1 MAEPSRAQART
12 VEIRLRWL
20 TLAAFLAPLVVLAA
34 VFGTRFGLWS
44 AGFGL
49 DVLTLKIGLVLAFV
63 GLAAAAIAV
72 VIALKDIRRRG
83 LYAAVSLAVAGGTV
97 ALFLVQQQR
106 FAVPAHNDVTTDAVE
121 PPAFSR
127 AVLAM
132 RGGDPGAGGGGASVA
147 CPGLVSVPR
156 QVAPETA
163 AAALSAAG
171 FTVRGAAPFRAD
183 GAQEGFWFGLTYDAA
198 IRIRP
203 GRTDVRVAQREGV
216 DVGDEACRL
225 ARAVVQDLSTPG

>member
-1 MAEPSRAQART
+1 MADPTRTQART
-12 VEIRLRWL
+12 ADVRLRWL
-20 TLAAFLAPLVVLAA
+20 TLAAFVAPLVVLAA

-49 DVLTLKIGLVLAFV
+49 EVLTLKIGRILAFA
-63 GLAAAAIAV
+63 GLAAALIAV
-72 VIALKDIRRRG
+72 IIALKDVRRRG
-83 LYAAVSLAVAGGTV
+83 LYAAVSLAVAGATV

-106 FAVPAHNDVTTDAVE
+106 FAVPADNDVTTDPAE
-121 PPAFSR
+121 APAFSR

-132 RGGDPGAGGGGASVA
+132 RGGAGDGGASVA
-147 CPGLVSVPR
+147 CPDLVSVPR

-216 DVGDEACRL
+216 SVGDEACRL
-225 ARAVVQDLSTPG
+225 AQAVVHGLTPQG

>member
-1 MAEPSRAQART
+1 MAEPTRTQART
-12 VEIRLRWL
+12 AEIRLRWL
-20 TLAAFLAPLVVLAA
+20 TLAACLAPLLVLVA

-49 DVLTLKIGLVLAFV
+49 EVLTLKIGRILAFA
-63 GLAAAAIAV
+63 GLAAALVAV
-72 VIALKDIRRRG
+72 VAAFKDMRRRG
-83 LYAAVSLAVAGGTV
+83 LYAVVSLIVAGATV
-97 ALFLVQQQR
+97 AVFLVQEGR
-106 FAVPAHNDVTTDAVE
+106 FAVPADNDVTSDAAE
-121 PPAFSR
+121 APAFSR

-132 RGGDPGAGGGGASVA
+132 RGGQGGASVA
-147 CPGLVSVPR
+147 CPDLVSVSR

-183 GAQEGFWFGLTYDAA
+183 GAKEGFWFGLTYDAA

-216 DVGDEACRL
+216 TVGDEACRL
-225 ARAVVQDLSTPG
+225 ARAVMDGLRP

>member
-1 MAEPSRAQART
+1 MAEPTRTQART
-12 VEIRLRWL
+12 AEIRLRWL
-20 TLAAFLAPLVVLAA
+20 TLVAFLAPLLVLVA

-49 DVLTLKIGLVLAFV
+49 EVLTLKIGRILAFV
-63 GLAAAAIAV
+63 GLAAALIAV
-72 VIALKDIRRRG
+72 LIAFKDMRRRG
-83 LYAAVSLAVAGGTV
+83 LYAAVALVVAGATI
-97 ALFLVQQQR
+97 ALFLIQGPR
-106 FAVPAHNDVTTDAVE
+106 FAVPADNDVTSDVAE
-121 PPAFSR
+121 APAFSR

-132 RGGDPGAGGGGASVA
+132 RGGGQGAASVA
-147 CPGLVSVPR
+147 CPGLVAVPR

-163 AAALSAAG
+163 AAALEAAG

-183 GAQEGFWFGLTYDAA
+183 GARQGFWFGLTYDAA

-216 DVGDEACRL
+216 QVGDEACRL
-225 ARAVVQDLSTPG
+225 ARAVTDGLRP

>member
-1 MAEPSRAQART
+1 MADPTRTQART
-12 VEIRLRWL
+12 ADVRLRWL
-20 TLAAFLAPLVVLAA
+20 TLAAFVAPLVVLAA

-49 DVLTLKIGLVLAFV
+49 EVLTLKIGRILAFA
-63 GLAAAAIAV
+63 GLAAALIAV
-72 VIALKDIRRRG
+72 IIALKDVRRRG
-83 LYAAVSLAVAGGTV
+83 LYAAVSLAVAGATV

-106 FAVPAHNDVTTDAVE
+106 FAVLADNDVTTDPAE
-121 PPAFSR
+121 APAFSR

-132 RGGDPGAGGGGASVA
+132 RGGAGAGGGGASVA
-147 CPGLVSVPR
+147 CPDLVSVPR

-216 DVGDEACRL
+216 GVGDEACRL
-225 ARAVVQDLSTPG
+225 AQAVVQGLAPQG

>member
-1 MAEPSRAQART
+1 MAEPTHTEARKA
-12 VEIRLRWL
+12 EIRLRWL
-20 TLAAFLAPLVVLAA
+20 TLAACLAPLLVLVA

-49 DVLTLKIGLVLAFV
+49 DVLTLKLGRILAFA
-63 GLAAAAIAV
+63 GLAAALVAV
-72 VIALKDIRRRG
+72 IIALKDVRRRG
-83 LYAAVSLAVAGGTV
+83 LYAAVSLAVAGATV
-97 ALFLVQQQR
+97 ALFLIQERR
-106 FAVPAHNDVTTDAVE
+106 FAVPADNDVTTDAAE
-121 PPAFSR
+121 APAFSR
-127 AVLAM
+127 AVVAM
-132 RGGDPGAGGGGASVA
+132 RRGQSAGKGGASVA
-147 CPGLVSVPR
+147 CPALVSVPR

-183 GAQEGFWFGLTYDAA
+183 GAKEGFWFGLTYDAA

-216 DVGDEACRL
+216 KVGDEACRL
-225 ARAVVQDLSTPG
+225 ARAVVTGLQP

>member
-1 MAEPSRAQART
+1 MAEPTRTQARAA
-12 VEIRLRWL
+12 EIRLRWL
-20 TLAAFLAPLVVLAA
+20 TLAAFAAPSLVLVA

-49 DVLTLKIGLVLAFV
+49 EVLTLKIGRILAFA
-63 GLAAAAIAV
+63 GLAAALVAVLIAF
-72 VIALKDIRRRG
+72 KDMRRRG
-83 LYAAVSLAVAGGTV
+83 LYAAAALAVAGATL
-97 ALFLVQQQR
+97 ALFVVQGQH
-106 FAVPAHNDVTTDAVE
+106 FAVPAGNDVTTDAAE

-132 RGGDPGAGGGGASVA
+132 RGGQGAGEGGASVA
-147 CPGLVSVPR
+147 CPDLVSVPR

-163 AAALSAAG
+163 AAALEAAG

-183 GAQEGFWFGLTYDAA
+183 GAREGFWFGLTYDAA

-216 DVGDEACRL
+216 KVGDEACRL
-225 ARAVVQDLSTPG
+225 ARAIADGLQPQA

>member
-1 MAEPSRAQART
+1 MAEPTRTQARAA
-12 VEIRLRWL
+12 EIRLRWL
-20 TLAAFLAPLVVLAA
+20 TLLAFLAPLLVLVA
-34 VFGTRFGLWS
+34 VFGTRFGLWG

-49 DVLTLKIGLVLAFV
+49 EVLTFKIARILAFV
-63 GLAAAAIAV
+63 GLAAALVAVLIAF
-72 VIALKDIRRRG
+72 KDMRRRG
-83 LYAAVSLAVAGGTV
+83 LYAAVALIVAGATM
-97 ALFLVQQQR
+97 ALFVVQGQR
-106 FAVPAHNDVTTDAVE
+106 FAVSADNDVTTDAAE
-121 PPAFSR
+121 APAFSR

-132 RGGDPGAGGGGASVA
+132 RGGQGGDEASVA

-183 GAQEGFWFGLTYDAA
+183 GAKEGFWFGLTYDAA

-216 DVGDEACRL
+216 KVGDEACRL
-225 ARAVVQDLSTPG
+225 ARAVMTGLQP

>member
-1 MAEPSRAQART
+1 MAEPSRART

-20 TLAAFLAPLVVLAA
+20 TLAAFAAPLLVLVA
-34 VFGTRFGLWS
+34 VFGTRLGLWS

-49 DVLTLKIGLVLAFV
+49 ELLTLKIGRILAFA
-63 GLAAAAIAV
+63 GLTAALVAV
-72 VIALKDIRRRG
+72 IIALKDVRRRG
-83 LYAAVSLAVAGGTV
+83 LYAVVSLVVASATV
-97 ALFLVQQQR
+97 GLFLIQERR
-106 FAVPAHNDVTTDAVE
+106 FAVPADNDVTTDAAE
-121 PPAFSR
+121 APAFSR
-127 AVLAM
+127 AVVAM
-132 RGGDPGAGGGGASVA
+132 RGGQASGQGGASVA

-183 GAQEGFWFGLTYDAA
+183 GAKEGFWFGLTHDAA

-216 DVGDEACRL
+216 RVGDEACRL
-225 ARAVVQDLSTPG
+225 ARAIVDGLQP

>member
-20 TLAAFLAPLVVLAA
+20 TLAAFAAPLLVLVA
-34 VFGTRFGLWS
+34 VFGTRLGLWS

-49 DVLTLKIGLVLAFV
+49 DVLTFKVGRVLAFG
-63 GLAAAAIAV
+63 GLAAALVAV
-72 VIALKDIRRRG
+72 VIAFKDLRRRG
-83 LYAAVSLAVAGGTV
+83 LYAAVSLVVAGACV
-97 ALFLVQQQR
+97 ALFLIQGQR
-106 FAVPAHNDVTTDAVE
+106 FAVEASNDVTTDAAE
-121 PPAFSR
+121 APAFSR

-132 RGGDPGAGGGGASVA
+132 RGGQGEATSSIA
-147 CPGLVSVPR
+147 CPDLVAVPR

-163 AAALSAAG
+163 AAALEAAG
-171 FTVRGAAPFRAD
+171 FTPRGAAAFRAD
-183 GAQEGFWFGLTYDAA
+183 GSKEGFWFGLTYDAA

-216 DVGDEACRL
+216 AVGDEACRL
-225 ARAVVQDLSTPG
+225 ARAITDGLQPQA

>member
-1 MAEPSRAQART
+1 MAEPTRT
-12 VEIRLRWL
+12 QTRTAEIRLRWL
-20 TLAAFLAPLVVLAA
+20 TLAACLSPLLVLVA

-49 DVLTLKIGLVLAFV
+49 EVLTLGAARILAFA
-63 GLAAAAIAV
+63 GLAAALVAMLVAF
-72 VIALKDIRRRG
+72 KDLRRRG
-83 LYAAVSLAVAGGTV
+83 FYAAVSLVVAGAAV
-97 ALFLVQQQR
+97 ALFAVQGQR
-106 FAVPAHNDVTTDAVE
+106 FAVPADNDVTTDPVE
-121 PPAFSR
+121 APAFSR

-132 RGGDPGAGGGGASVA
+132 RGGQGGGEASVA
-147 CPGLVSVPR
+147 CPDLVSVPR

-163 AAALSAAG
+163 SAALQAAG

-183 GAQEGFWFGLTYDAA
+183 GSKEGFWFGLTYDAA

-216 DVGDEACRL
+216 KVGDEACRL
-225 ARAVVQDLSTPG
+225 ARAVTAGLQP

>member
-1 MAEPSRAQART
+1 MAEPTRTQART
-12 VEIRLRWL
+12 AEIRLRWL
-20 TLAAFLAPLVVLAA
+20 TLVAFLAPLLVLVA

-49 DVLTLKIGLVLAFV
+49 EVMTFKVGRVLAYV
-63 GLAAAAIAV
+63 GLAAALVAV
-72 VIALKDIRRRG
+72 VMAFKDVRRRG
-83 LYAAVSLAVAGGTV
+83 LYAAVSLAVAGTTV
-97 ALFLVQQQR
+97 ALLLVQEQR
-106 FAVPAHNDVTTDAVE
+106 FAVPADNDVTTDAAEAPV
-121 PPAFSR
+121 FSR
-127 AVLAM
+127 AVAAM
-132 RGGDPGAGGGGASVA
+132 RGGQGAAKGEASVA

-163 AAALSAAG
+163 AAALEAAG

-183 GAQEGFWFGLTYDAA
+183 GAKDGFWFGLTYDAA

-216 DVGDEACRL
+216 KVGDEACRL
-225 ARAVVQDLSTPG
+225 ARAVTDGLRP

>member
-1 MAEPSRAQART
+1 MAEPTRTQART
-12 VEIRLRWL
+12 AEIRLRWL
-20 TLAAFLAPLVVLAA
+20 TLAAFAAPLLVLVA

-49 DVLTLKIGLVLAFV
+49 EVLTLKIGRVLAFA
-63 GLAAAAIAV
+63 GLAAALVAV
-72 VIALKDIRRRG
+72 IIALKDVRRRG
-83 LYAAVSLAVAGGTV
+83 VYAVVSLVVAGATMG
-97 ALFLVQQQR
+97 LFLIQERR
-106 FAVPAHNDVTTDAVE
+106 FAVPADNDVTTDAAE
-121 PPAFSR
+121 APAFSR
-127 AVLAM
+127 AVVAM
-132 RGGDPGAGGGGASVA
+132 RGGQAGGHGGASVA

-156 QVAPETA
+156 QVAPKTA

-183 GAQEGFWFGLTYDAA
+183 GAKEGFWFGLTHDAA

-216 DVGDEACRL
+216 RVGDEACRL
-225 ARAVVQDLSTPG
+225 ARAITAGLQP

>member
-1 MAEPSRAQART
+1 MAEPTLTQART
-12 VEIRLRWL
+12 AEIRLRWL
-20 TLAAFLAPLVVLAA
+20 TLVAFLAPLLVLVA

-49 DVLTLKIGLVLAFV
+49 EVLTLKIGRILAFV
-63 GLAAAAIAV
+63 GLAAALIAV
-72 VIALKDIRRRG
+72 LIAFKDMRRRG
-83 LYAAVSLAVAGGTV
+83 LYAAVALVVAGATI
-97 ALFLVQQQR
+97 ALFLIQGPR
-106 FAVPAHNDVTTDAVE
+106 FAVPADNDVTSDVAE
-121 PPAFSR
+121 APAFSR

-132 RGGDPGAGGGGASVA
+132 RGGGQGAASVA
-147 CPGLVSVPR
+147 CPGLVAVPR

-163 AAALSAAG
+163 AAALEAAG

-183 GAQEGFWFGLTYDAA
+183 GARQGFWFGLTYDAA

-216 DVGDEACRL
+216 QVGDEACRL
-225 ARAVVQDLSTPG
+225 ARAITDGLQP

>member
-1 MAEPSRAQART
+1 MAEPSRTQART
-12 VEIRLRWL
+12 AEIRLRWL
-20 TLAAFLAPLVVLAA
+20 TLAAFAAPLLVLVA
-34 VFGTRFGLWS
+34 VFGTRLGLWS

-49 DVLTLKIGLVLAFV
+49 EVLTLKIGRILAFA
-63 GLAAAAIAV
+63 GLAAALVAV
-72 VIALKDIRRRG
+72 ILAMKDMKRRG
-83 LYAAVSLAVAGGTV
+83 LYAAVSLVVAGATV
-97 ALFLVQQQR
+97 ALFLVQERR
-106 FAVPAHNDVTTDAVE
+106 FAVPADNDVTTDAAE

-132 RGGDPGAGGGGASVA
+132 RGGEGATSASVA
-147 CPGLVSVPR
+147 CPGLVAISR

-183 GAQEGFWFGLTYDAA
+183 GAKEGFWFGLTHDAA

-216 DVGDEACRL
+216 KVGDEACRL
-225 ARAVVQDLSTPG
+225 ARAITDGLQL